1 MQNTRID
8 YVLKMIA
15 KIERK
20 LNCNNISVRINKY
33 KSPITIGV
41 YISKEDKNPLDLLE
55 ELLRF
60 PNAAHDD
67 QVDAMTMA
75 IHYMK
80 ESWHLEHPEDPEWDD
95 PPMKK
100 KVAYWRT

>member
-1 MQNTRID
+1 M
-8 YVLKMIA
+8 
-15 KIERK
+15 
-20 LNCNNISVRINKY
+20 
-33 KSPITIGV
+33 
-41 YISKEDKNPLDLLE
+41 
-55 ELLRF
+55 LRF

>member
-1 MQNTRID
+1 M
-8 YVLKMIA
+8 
-15 KIERK
+15 
-20 LNCNNISVRINKY
+20 
-33 KSPITIGV
+33 
-41 YISKEDKNPLDLLE
+41 
-55 ELLRF
+55 LRF

-67 QVDAMTMA
+67 QVDAMVMA